1 MKNKIDARAERAR
14 LMGEGEM
21 KSVLLKLSIPAII
34 AMLINAIYNM
44 ADTFFVGMLNDTAA
58 IGAIS
63 VAFPVF
69 MIVGAVGQAIGVGSS
84 SYISR
89 CLGENKK
96 DRADKTAT
104 VAFFT
109 AIAAGLTVMVLLYI
123 FVKPV
128 LRLVGASETIM
139 PYAISYTKILATGAI
154 FTITNMTLNN
164 IIRAEGNSKYS
175 MFAIILGAVL
185 NIILDPIFILTFKMG
200 VVGAAVATVIGQGVS
215 TIFLISYFYRKKSF
229 VKISRKDFSFDKKIY
244 SEMLEIGIPTFIMQ
258 FLNSFVIGLINNTP
272 MPSGD
277 EAVAAV
283 GIVLRINSM
292 INYILIGYIQG
303 FQPVAGYNYGA
314 KKYKRVKDA
323 IRISVIWSTIFCI
336 ITTVIMWAFAT
347 PIVSMFSADKNVIT
361 IGANTIIA
369 LGLLRPFLGYQMI
382 YTGLFQAL
390 GKSKEAALLSIAR
403 QGLFF
408 IPALL
413 LLPGAFESGN
423 SFFLSLTRIL
433 PYKIEL
439 GLYAIGFSQSL
450 ADGLTVLVTLLLGDR
465 VKKEFKVVKS
475 KPIEDKS
482 DLHLQLAVEKDEKE
496 TNI

>member
-1 MKNKIDARAERAR
+1 MENKIDARAERAK

-21 KSVLLKLSIPAII
+21 KSVLLKLVIPAII
-34 AMLINAIYNM
+34 AMLINAIYNI
-44 ADTFFVGMLNDTAA
+44 ADTFFVGMLNNTAA
-58 IGAIS
+58 IGSIS
-63 VAFPVF
+63 IAFPLF
-69 MIVGAVGQAIGVGSS
+69 MIVNAIGQALGVGSA

-96 DRADKTAT
+96 KRADKTAT

-109 AIAAGLTVMVLLYI
+109 AIAAGLTVMILLYV
-123 FVKPV
+123 FVEPALK
-128 LRLVGASETIM
+128 LVGASETIM
-139 PYAISYTKILATGAI
+139 PYAISYTRILALGAV
-154 FTITNMTLNN
+154 FTVTNMTLNN

-215 TIFLISYFYRKKSF
+215 TIFLVSYFYRKKSF
-229 VKISRKDFSFDKKIY
+229 VVISRKDFSFDKKIY
-244 SEMLEIGIPTFIMQ
+244 SEILKIGIPTFIMQ
-258 FLNSFVIGLINNTP
+258 FLNSFVLGLINNTA
-272 MPSGD
+272 MPYGD

-283 GIVLRINSM
+283 GIVSRVNSM
-292 INYILIGYIQG
+292 ITFVLIGYIQG

-314 KKYKRVKDA
+314 EKYKRVKDA
-323 IRISVIWSTIFCI
+323 IRISVIWSTIFCLV
-336 ITTVIMWAFAT
+336 TTVVIWMFAS
-347 PIVSMFSADKNVIT
+347 PIVSMFSTSENVIK

-369 LGLLRPFLGYQMI
+369 LGVLRPFLGYQMI

-390 GKSKEAALLSIAR
+390 GKSKEAALLSVAR

-413 LLPGAFESGN
+413 LLPSAFESGN
-423 SFFLSLTRIL
+423 PFFTSLTNIL
-433 PYKIEL
+433 PYKMDL

-450 ADGLTVLVTLLLGDR
+450 ADGLTVLVTLLLGSR
-465 VKKEFKVVKS
+465 VKKEFKVVS
-475 KPIEDKS
+475 KTSIENENE
-482 DLHLQLAVEKDEKE
+482 LHLQLAVEKDEKE